1 MKSWLIV
8 ALTLILAVSI
18 SATASGQINLPK
30 GLEGV
35 LPIYPGAEVVLSQDW
50 DGGSQTFIETRDE
63 MKAVVIFFR
72 KALAYQGWSIVN
84 KIALENRITIVFSK
98 ADLLM
103 QLTAR
108 DVDENQTRVIVS
120 IAD

>member
-1 MKSWLIV
+1 MKSWPIV
-8 ALTLILAVSI
+8 ALTLILTLSFSV
-18 SATASGQINLPK
+18 TASDKINLPK

-35 LPIYPGAEVVLSQDW
+35 LPIYPGAKIVLSQDW
-50 DGGSQTFIETRDE
+50 DGGSQTFTETRDE

-84 KIALENRITIVFSK
+84 KIALEKRITIVFSK
-98 ADLLM
+98 ANLVM

-108 DVDENQTRVIVS
+108 DVDENQTKVIVS